1 MNLRVLGMVAALVGM
16 TPIYAAVNLNLPEE
30 LKLVAVNGQEV
41 SSSILRTNQNY
52 KLDAD
57 ENSISVRYQEYF
69 QHWDNSH
76 DILKSG
82 VLTLKTPKLI
92 DGQNYK
98 LALINAPKSYE
109 DAQKY
114 KDQPIIG
121 LYDAKNQLIAQQEG
135 IKDAAK
141 PLLGTLGFGKSVD
154 LTTKKQDVTP
164 VVAVVNTTVIK
175 NVNTIDIQLIELWK
189 KANQEE
195 RQKFMSWLGSQS
207 K

>member
-1 MNLRVLGMVAALVGM
+1 MNLRILAILTSLMAV
-16 TPIYAAVNLNLPEE
+16 TPTYAAVNLSLPEE
-30 LKLVAVNGQEV
+30 LKMVAVNEQEV
-41 SSSILRTNQNY
+41 SSSLLRSNQNY
-52 KLDAD
+52 QLDSG

-82 VLTLKTPKLI
+82 VVTIKTPNLI
-92 DGQNYK
+92 DGQHYRI
-98 LALINAPKSYE
+98 ALINAPKNFE

-114 KDQPIIG
+114 KDQPQIG
-121 LYDAKNQLIAQQEG
+121 LYDSKNQLLAQQSG
-135 IKDAAK
+135 LQDAKK
-141 PLLGTLGFGKSVD
+141 PLFSITGFGKSVD
-154 LTTKKQDVTP
+154 LTTKKTEAAVTP
-164 VVAVVNTTVIK
+164 IVVNKESSK
-175 NVNTIDIQLIELWK
+175 NIISTDVALIELWK